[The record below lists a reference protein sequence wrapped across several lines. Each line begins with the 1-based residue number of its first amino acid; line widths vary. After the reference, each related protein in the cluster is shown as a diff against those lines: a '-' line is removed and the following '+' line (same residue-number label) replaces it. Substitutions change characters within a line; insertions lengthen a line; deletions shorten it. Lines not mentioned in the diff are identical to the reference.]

1 MTAPRMNT
9 SDMLR
14 QAKGVLD
21 SITELAARL
30 GSLEREFKRA
40 NDELDDQ
47 SVRFCK
53 VLRVE
58 VLECGM
64 LRDLVDIVEIRER
77 RRRELEAAVRD
88 VVQTLESPR
97 FPETA
102 AAEARIELLRL
113 LP

>member
-1 MTAPRMNT
+1 MKTD
-9 SDMLR
+9 DMLR

-30 GSLEREFKRA
+30 GGLEREFKAA
-40 NDELDDQ
+40 NDDLDDQ

-53 VLRVE
+53 ILRVGH
-58 VLECGM
+58 LEGGT
-64 LRDLVDIVEIRER
+64 LSDLVDIVIIRER
-77 RRRELEAAVRD
+77 RRRELEAVIRQ
-88 VVQTLESPR
+88 VVQMLENPR

-102 AAEARIELLRL
+102 AEEARIELQRL